1 MVAFAGYPL
10 LSGERLLGVV
20 AMFSRKALSTTTLE
34 ALGGVATGVALG
46 IETRKKA
53 AALREALR
61 WAKESDR
68 LKTAFLANMSHE
80 IRTPLNVIVGY
91 SEILR
96 AELGAEEEEARR
108 PLFDGIKRGS
118 DRLLNTINSI
128 LDVARLEAGTFSYQ
142 PRPIRLRELI
152 EQVSEPFDSLARN
165 KGLAFLLDL
174 HESAAT
180 IRFDPYCLSH
190 SLRHLLDNAVKFTA
204 AGSVSVGLRRASDGH
219 LVLEVADTGAGIE
232 AAYRARLF
240 ETFSQEDSGYTRP
253 FEGAGLGLALAKRFL
268 SLGNARI
275 TVSSRKGAGTK
286 VAIHFETASEVVG

>member
-10 LSGERLLGVV
+10 LAGERLFGVM
-20 AMFSRKALSTTTLE
+20 AMFSRQPLSATALE
-34 ALGGVATGVALG
+34 ALGAVAKGVALG
-46 IETRKKA
+46 IETRKRGV
-53 AALREALR
+53 ALREALR

-142 PRPIRLRELI
+142 PRPVRLRELI
-152 EQVSEPFDSLARN
+152 EQVSEPFDSLARK
-165 KGLAFLLDL
+165 KGLTFLLDL

-180 IRFDPYCLSH
+180 IRFDPYCLTH
-190 SLRHLLDNAVKFTA
+190 SLRHLLDNAVKFTT

-232 AAYRARLF
+232 EAYRARLF
-240 ETFSQEDSGYTRP
+240 ETFSQENSGYTRP

>member
-1 MVAFAGYPL
+1 M
-10 LSGERLLGVV
+10 
-20 AMFSRKALSTTTLE
+20 
-34 ALGGVATGVALG
+34 
-46 IETRKKA
+46 
-53 AALREALR
+53 ALREALR

-96 AELGAEEEEARR
+96 SELRAEEEEARR

-142 PRPIRLRELI
+142 PRPVRLNELI
-152 EQVSEPFDSLARN
+152 EQVSEPFDRWLAKR
-165 KGLAFLLDL
+165 GWRSCSTL

-190 SLRHLLDNAVKFTA
+190 SLRQLLDNAVKFTT

-219 LVLEVADTGAGIE
+219 LVLEVADSGPASRRHTGRGS
-232 AAYRARLF
+232 F
-240 ETFSQEDSGYTRP
+240 ETFRRRNSGYTRP
-253 FEGAGLGLALAKRFL
+253 FEGA
-268 SLGNARI
+268 
-275 TVSSRKGAGTK
+275 VSAWRWRNGFCRSATRASR
-286 VAIHFETASEVVG
+286 